1 MKLSIADFIIEI
13 ISDTAVVLEDG
24 YLPFVSNT
32 EAEADMRIACFS
44 GILDDLLKDKELL
57 FEAKSDNQRYYS
69 IFRVGNRLGFQIFEP
84 QKGIH
89 TQQIALLDESLT
101 RWEVYSEPMADG
113 RLMPLKYPMGPIV
126 MYYLTV
132 NSDAVMIHA
141 SGVFDG
147 EKGRVFTGF
156 SGRGKS
162 TISGIWAENG
172 NQIIN
177 DDRLIIR
184 KCKDGF
190 YFYNTPMFYRDM
202 PKRAP
207 LHSIHLIRHA
217 SENIVERVSGVRAI
231 SKVLAFCI
239 QNNYD
244 KRFVQ
249 NNLRVMSE
257 ICSKTS
263 VYETGFVPDKS
274 IVHHILE
281 HEG

>member
-1 MKLSIADFIIEI
+1 MILSIADFHIRITSEYPVKLDEGYDLFVNDKEVQPDVEI
-13 ISDTAVVLEDG
+13 VC
-24 YLPFVSNT
+24 YK
-32 EAEADMRIACFS
+32 
-44 GILDDLLKDKELL
+44 GIPYELIDSKELL
-57 FEAKSDNQRYYS
+57 FEAKNQQQRFYS
-69 IFRVGNRLGFQIFEP
+69 IYKLESGLGFAIYQP
-84 QKGIH
+84 QKGHEI
-89 TQQIALLDESLT
+89 QQIALLDESFT
-101 RWEVYSEPMADG
+101 HWEIYSEPDEEG
-113 RLMPLKYPMGPIV
+113 ELLPLKYPMGPIM

-141 SGVFDG
+141 SGIFDG
-147 EKGRVFTGF
+147 AKGRIFTGF

-162 TISGIWAENG
+162 TISRIWAETG
-172 NQIIN
+172 SRVVN

-184 KCKDGF
+184 KCADGI

-207 LHSIHLIRHA
+207 LHSVHLIRH
-217 SENIVERVSGVRAI
+217 SLKNEIERVSGAKAI

-249 NNLRVMSE
+249 NHLRVMSE
-257 ICSKTS
+257 ICMQTAI
-263 VYETGFVPDKS
+263 YETGFLPDKN

-281 HEG
+281 HED